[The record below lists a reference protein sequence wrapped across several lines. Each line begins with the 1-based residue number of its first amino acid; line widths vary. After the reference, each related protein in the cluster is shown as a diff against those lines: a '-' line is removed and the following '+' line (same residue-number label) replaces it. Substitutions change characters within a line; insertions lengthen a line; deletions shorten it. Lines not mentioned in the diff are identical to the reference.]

1 MQRFEKMYTLLLLLI
16 AAKGNV
22 VAISDVT
29 LVAAFL
35 MGVYGMYTYKIP
47 IPRFLY
53 WIVGGYLL
61 LTSVYFL
68 KFGEINFTSS
78 MRVLLKMLTG
88 ILALLVLRDRLF
100 IQFERYMRFIA
111 GASLFFFAIQL
122 VDYGSLKQFV
132 GFFENTISALN
143 YRDSWYVNNFIFT
156 LNDNAMTRNSGFA
169 WEPKGFANLLLIAL
183 VVQLLRTRLRPSR
196 FTWLYVITLIT
207 TQSTTGLV
215 VMATT
220 LPAIVLA
227 NSKMQNR
234 VLTIIASVAAFAII
248 FSLNIVGPKI
258 AREFEESD
266 AHLVY
271 IDAETDEKAITLGR
285 FGSWKLAMMDLP
297 KNPLTGVGMQDKFR
311 TEGEHTHLV
320 YVNGLA
326 DFLSRFGILGLSFLA
341 YCYARSCRAF
351 FRGTETRG
359 WIFFFLL
366 LAIIFFA
373 SAIII
378 GPFFFALQFYF
389 LLPPH
394 ADGIRPK
401 INAKGATIAGVT

>member
-1 MQRFEKMYTLLLLLI
+1 MQRYEQIFTLLLLLI

-22 VAISDVT
+22 IAISDVT

-35 MGVYGMYTYKIP
+35 MGVYGMQTYRIA

-53 WIVGGYLL
+53 WIVGGYLM
-61 LTSVYFL
+61 LTCVYFV

-88 ILALLVLRDRLF
+88 ILALIVMRDRLF
-100 IQFERYMRFIA
+100 IQFEKYMRVVA
-111 GASLFFFAIQL
+111 GISLFFFTLQL
-122 VDYGSLKQFV
+122 LDYGTLKQFV
-132 GFFENTISALN
+132 GIFENTISALN

-183 VVQLLRTRLRPSR
+183 VVQLLRTRLKPTR

-207 TQSTTGLV
+207 TQSTTALV

-227 NSKMQNR
+227 NSKIQNR
-234 VLTIIASVAAFAII
+234 VVTVIASLAAFAII

-378 GPFFFALQFYF
+378 SPFFFALQFYF
-389 LLPPH
+389 LLPQPNRESRL
-394 ADGIRPK
+394 GM
-401 INAKGATIAGVT
+401 NAGVQLPPIR